1 MHGTDPYIAAV
12 VALLFVA
19 GLTVIFWALRE
30 RITNHRNWDGG
41 LVGTRGGEHVRRS
54 VRDTHD

>member
-19 GLTVIFWALRE
+19 GVAVFFWALRE
-30 RITNHRNWDGG
+30 RFTTHRNWDGRM
-41 LVGTRGGEHVRRS
+41 VGIRGGENVRRS
-54 VRDTHD
+54 VRNRRA

>member
-19 GLTVIFWALRE
+19 GLAVIFWALRE
-30 RITNHRNWDGG
+30 RFTNHRNWDGG
-41 LVGTRGGEHVRRS
+41 LVGARGGENPGRS
-54 VRDTHD
+54 ARDKRS

>member
-19 GLTVIFWALRE
+19 GVAVIIWALRE
-30 RITNHRNWDGG
+30 RFKNHRNWDSG
-41 LVGTRGGEHVRRS
+41 LIGTRARGSAHDK
-54 VRDTHD
+54 RD